1 MTIAAILGAK
11 GRDVVRVA
19 PTDSIAQVA
28 ETLSLHKVGAV
39 LVLDPSAPKAGARI
53 DQIAGIISERD
64 IVRALIAAHSTGD
77 VLDMAAA
84 SVMTEI
90 RATIGLSASVRDAAI
105 LMTDR
110 RVRHLPVIEDDVLVG
125 LVSIGDVVKAR
136 LEQQE
141 TEVESLRAYVVGAG

>member
-1 MTIAAILGAK
+1 
-11 GRDVVRVA
+11 
-19 PTDSIAQVA
+19 
-28 ETLSLHKVGAV
+28 
-39 LVLDPSAPKAGARI
+39 VLDPSAPKAGARI